1 MSDIAL
7 ICTASILHAV
17 TFTVGVLV
25 GISLRKDTRHD
36 SNEGTTKDAGWW
48 HQPVGVGTQG
58 GARSRGTSGAEP
70 VATAHLPERAP
81 IGRGA
86 FWE

>member
-17 TFTVGVLV
+17 TFAAGVLI
-25 GISLRKDTRHD
+25 GTSLRKDTRHD
-36 SNEGTTKDAGWW
+36 SNEGTQEDKGW
-48 HQPVGVGTQG
+48 HNAVGTGTEG
-58 GARSRGTSGAEP
+58 GAERRGGSSANEKR
-70 VATAHLPERAP
+70 AARIAERAAF
-81 IGRGA
+81 GRGP